1 MVAVTAQAEALS
13 RASIVARRGLL
24 LVAAATLVTGV
35 FAGLARLGV
44 IVAWGPRYAVDH
56 GPLVV
61 LGAFTTIVGLERA
74 VALGS
79 GWSFGAPV
87 LGAAGAIASLAGLTA
102 GAWTST
108 GATLLLVAVNVAI
121 VRRQPAPS
129 TWLMLLGSL
138 LLAVGTIA
146 WALRRP
152 VSDVVTTW
160 MGFFVLTIVAE
171 RLELSR
177 LAPTPRWARR
187 GLAVLAAALAAAS
200 TAVLFGAPGAP
211 VVRVFGA
218 LLAALGLWQLR
229 FDLAR
234 RLLARAGLPRF
245 AATAVLAAAGWL
257 VVAGGLVA
265 LRGLPAAGPTYD
277 AALHGVFVG
286 YVLSMLFAHAPIVLP
301 AVARVELPFT
311 PALYAST
318 GLLHAAL
325 LARVVGDLA
334 GSALLRRLGAS
345 GNALAIAL
353 FALTLVILRR
363 TAMRASRE
371 QARAPRAA

>member
-1 MVAVTAQAEALS
+1 MVAVTAQAGALS

-87 LGAAGAIASLAGLTA
+87 LGAAGAIASLAGLAA

-200 TAVLFGAPGAP
+200 IAVLFGAP

-345 GNALAIAL
+345 GNALAIAS

-371 QARAPRAA
+371 RARAPRAA

>member
-1 MVAVTAQAEALS
+1 MVAVTAPADAPP

-87 LGAAGAIASLAGLTA
+87 LGAAGAIASLAGLAA

-146 WALRRP
+146 WALRRS

-177 LAPTPRWARR
+177 LAPIPRWARR

-200 TAVLFGAPGAP
+200 IAVLFGAP

-245 AATAVLAAAGWL
+245 AATAVLTAAGWL

-345 GNALAIAL
+345 GNALALAS

-363 TAMRASRE
+363 TAMRTSRE
-371 QARAPRAA
+371 QTRAPRAA